1 MCGGGGGGGGVR
13 LQPGCRN
20 DTSAQQVAIVKTG
33 HSTNPIPANLCKPE
47 IQ

>member
-1 MCGGGGGGGGVR
+1 MWGGGGEVG

-47 IQ
+47 IE